1 MTSQI
6 DALSLLRNFIINK
19 KEYQEEDDKIIF
31 GDVFYPKDTKTNYI
45 IYG

>member
-6 DALSLLRNFIINK
+6 DPLSLLRNFIKNK
-19 KEYQEEDDKIIF
+19 KEYIEEGDKIIF
-31 GDVFYPKDTKTNYI
+31 GDVYYPKDVKTNYI